1 MSLHWQRAIRDFAFC
16 FLRHNRD
23 PGRKEC
29 NSNRVRTGRQEKG
42 LFFQIFPLTW
52 LYSVVYERD
61 LSSTRDKLGHEITP
75 VPTPFS
81 RPGQTKRGCEFLGLR
96 ILENIRRD
104 WLTLAPDRLN
114 RHDAISSKIARTEL
128 ALAHCHA
135 RARGLRRRRDLQR
148 DLHA

>member
-1 MSLHWQRAIRDFAFC
+1 MGFCPLPGTSSATKLRQRR
-16 FLRHNRD
+16 RHFPN
-23 PGRKEC
+23 PGRR
-29 NSNRVRTGRQEKG
+29 NG
-42 LFFQIFPLTW
+42 
-52 LYSVVYERD
+52 
-61 LSSTRDKLGHEITP
+61 
-75 VPTPFS
+75 
-81 RPGQTKRGCEFLGLR
+81 GCEFLGLR

-128 ALAHCHA
+128 ALTHCHA

>member
-1 MSLHWQRAIRDFAFC
+1 MGFCHLPGTSSATKLRQRR
-16 FLRHNRD
+16 RH
-23 PGRKEC
+23 
-29 NSNRVRTGRQEKG
+29 V
-42 LFFQIFPLTW
+42 
-52 LYSVVYERD
+52 
-61 LSSTRDKLGHEITP
+61 
-75 VPTPFS
+75 

-128 ALAHCHA
+128 ALTHCHA

>member
-16 FLRHNRD
+16 FLRHNQD

-42 LFFQIFPLTW
+42 LFFQIFQLTW
-52 LYSVVYERD
+52 LYSVVYEWDSVIYQGQARPRNYASAD
-61 LSSTRDKLGHEITP
+61 AIF
-75 VPTPFS
+75 PT
-81 RPGQTKRGCEFLGLR
+81 GQTKRGCEFLGLR

-128 ALAHCHA
+128 ALTHCHA

>member
-1 MSLHWQRAIRDFAFC
+1 MNGI
-16 FLRHNRD
+16 
-23 PGRKEC
+23 
-29 NSNRVRTGRQEKG
+29 
-42 LFFQIFPLTW
+42 
-52 LYSVVYERD
+52 

-75 VPTPFS
+75 VPMPFS